1 MTSQHRRKPQASAI
15 VHGGSGKAEWTHLYN
30 KRKWRAYSKAFRES
44 RPLCVRC
51 QAEGRLVPTQ
61 VCDHI
66 VSHRGDLGLFW
77 DTANHQ
83 PLCKRCHDLKSAKED
98 GGGRQN
104 LPASEQKANAT

>member
-1 MTSQHRRKPQASAI
+1 MTRSHFRRGVTASV
-15 VHGGSGKAEWTHLYN
+15 VHGGNGRADYTQLYN
-30 KRKWRAYSKAFRES
+30 SRKWRAYSQAFRAAN
-44 RPLCVRC
+44 PLCCRC
-51 QAEGRLVPTQ
+51 REAGRFIPTQ

-66 VSHRGDLGLFW
+66 VSHRGDLGKFW